1 VIVADASAILELLL
15 QTPLAAAVERRI
27 LRDGETIHAPA
38 LIDLEVAQVLRRY
51 IGRSEISAARAGVAL
66 DTMTVFPIE
75 RYTHEA
81 LLPRIWELR
90 ENLTAYDAAY
100 VALAEALRAPL
111 VTGDERLAR
120 APGIRAAVEVIA

>member
-1 VIVADASAILELLL
+1 VIVAHASAILELLL
-15 QTPLAAAVERRI
+15 QTSLAPAVERRV

-38 LIDLEVAQVLRRY
+38 LVDLEVAQVLRRY
-51 IGRSEISAARAGVAL
+51 VSRGDLSAERARVAL
-66 DTMTVFPIE
+66 ETLTLFPME

-90 ENLTAYDAAY
+90 DNLTAYDAAD

-120 APGIRAAVEVIA
+120 APGLRAAVELIA

>member
-1 VIVADASAILELLL
+1 VIVADASAILERLL
-15 QTPLAAAVERRI
+15 QTPQAAAVERR
-27 LRDGETIHAPA
+27 LFRDGETLHAPA
-38 LIDLEVAQVLRRY
+38 LLDLEVAQVLRRY
-51 IGRSEISAARAGVAL
+51 VAREEVTAARATVAL
-66 DTMTVFPIE
+66 ETMTVFPIA

-111 VTGDERLAR
+111 VTGDERLAK
-120 APGIRAAVEVIA
+120 APGIRAVVEIVA